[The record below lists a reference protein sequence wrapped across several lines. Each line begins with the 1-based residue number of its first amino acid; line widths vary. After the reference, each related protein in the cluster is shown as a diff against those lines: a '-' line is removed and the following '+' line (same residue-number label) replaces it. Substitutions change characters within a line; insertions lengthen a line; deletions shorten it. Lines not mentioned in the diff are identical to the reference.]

1 MAPVRINTTDYYLLY
16 WGQTALQEKLE
27 NEMCSKIKYASFIF
41 IICSVIG
48 WCLEVIYRSAVTHSL
63 FIPGFLIGPYCP
75 IYGFGAIIVVFL
87 CGSKSKLFAFLK
99 VFILTSVLEYL
110 ISFIIEHVYNQV
122 LWDYIELPFSIG
134 KRISLPYS
142 LVWGVLGLTFLLFA
156 EPRVQSYYK
165 KHQNMLNYL
174 SYAGIALICADT
186 VIKSVIC
193 FI

>member
-1 MAPVRINTTDYYLLY
+1 M
-16 WGQTALQEKLE
+16 
-27 NEMCSKIKYASFIF
+27 
-41 IICSVIG
+41 
-48 WCLEVIYRSAVTHSL
+48 
-63 FIPGFLIGPYCP
+63 
-75 IYGFGAIIVVFL
+75 
-87 CGSKSKLFAFLK
+87 
-99 VFILTSVLEYL
+99 TSVLEYL

-122 LWDYIELPFSIG
+122 LWDYTELPFSIG

-142 LVWGVLGLTFLLFA
+142 LVWGIMGLTFLLFA
-156 EPRVQSYYK
+156 EPRVLSYYK